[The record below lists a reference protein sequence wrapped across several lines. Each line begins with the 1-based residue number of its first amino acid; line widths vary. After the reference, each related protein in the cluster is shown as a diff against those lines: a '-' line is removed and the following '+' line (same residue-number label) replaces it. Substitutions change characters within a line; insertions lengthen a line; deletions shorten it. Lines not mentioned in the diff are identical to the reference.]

1 MLAENQ
7 EVASDSEIEIV
18 IEEEDDPRF
27 YKKEISPEFLK
38 EVEEQK
44 KLMKDLYYEQ
54 DSNVWVE

>member
-1 MLAENQ
+1 M
-7 EVASDSEIEIV
+7 

-27 YKKEISPEFLK
+27 YKKEISPEFLN

-54 DSNVWVE
+54 DSYVWVE